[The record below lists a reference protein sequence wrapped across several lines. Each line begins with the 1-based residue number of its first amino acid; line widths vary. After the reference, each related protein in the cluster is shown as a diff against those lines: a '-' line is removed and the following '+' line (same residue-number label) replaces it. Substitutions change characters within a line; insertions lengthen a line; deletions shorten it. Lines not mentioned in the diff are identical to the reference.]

1 MPTVS
6 VVIPTYNCSRFV
18 GDAIESVLAQTR
30 VPDQIIVVND
40 GSTDDTAAVVQQYR
54 DGRIVYIEQANGGIA
69 AARNRGLSIAT
80 GDYIGFLDADDC
92 WLPSMLERQLALLE
106 RQPDVICTFAN
117 FMRTDEIAKR
127 ELGEQFRYYP
137 LEDVP
142 TVPGPFSDTHVL
154 SGDAFCDLVPFNE
167 IPCYVQVTLFRAAA
181 IAGMRFNE
189 RLPSGEDYE
198 FLMRVYLRGR
208 VAYNREILAVVRRH
222 GNNSTNDYAWA
233 AVSRLLAL
241 KEIKEEI
248 ATEEQRLAYTDRLVK
263 AHIDAAKVH
272 LGKRSFARRPVN
284 LLSGSDGAGILPT
297 EGQGRHEAGM
307 GVWPRPAPAV
317 PRQQGAK
324 PLKRTA
330 QVVRSVGS
338 IATRC

>member
-80 GDYIGFLDADDC
+80 GDYIGFLDADDR

-142 TVPGPFSDTHVL
+142 TVPGRS
-154 SGDAFCDLVPFNE
+154 A
-167 IPCYVQVTLFRAAA
+167 IPMSSPETRSATLC
-181 IAGMRFNE
+181 
-189 RLPSGEDYE
+189 
-198 FLMRVYLRGR
+198 
-208 VAYNREILAVVRRH
+208 H
-222 GNNSTNDYAWA
+222 STR
-233 AVSRLLAL
+233 SH
-241 KEIKEEI
+241 
-248 ATEEQRLAYTDRLVK
+248 ATCR
-263 AHIDAAKVH
+263 
-272 LGKRSFARRPVN
+272 
-284 LLSGSDGAGILPT
+284 
-297 EGQGRHEAGM
+297 
-307 GVWPRPAPAV
+307 
-317 PRQQGAK
+317 
-324 PLKRTA
+324 
-330 QVVRSVGS
+330 
-338 IATRC
+338 